1 PCKEAPT
8 ALSFHYC
15 TNLRVQDLK
24 IVNSQ
29 QIHMSVED
37 CTNVQ
42 LTRLS
47 ITAPGTSPNTDGIHI
62 TRSKDVQVTHC
73 KIKTEYYYVILLARS
88 TSQLQLTL
96 L

>member
-1 PCKEAPT
+1 MCPFCVQPCKEAPT

-15 TNLRVQDLK
+15 TGLRVQDLK

-42 LTRLS
+42 LRGLS
-47 ITAPGTSPNTDGIHI
+47 ITASGTSPNTDGIHF
-62 TRSKDVQVTHC
+62 TRSKDVQVTNC
-73 KIKTEYYYVILLARS
+73 KIKTGK
-88 TSQLQLTL
+88 
-96 L
+96 